1 MQAFHE
7 ELLPHLTLL
16 RGQARRFGDDADDL
30 VQETLLRALEAERC
44 YRLGSN
50 ARAWLVRILH
60 NVAVSE
66 HRRRARDF
74 RLHARVAVEPRATPK
89 VDDNAPRLAL
99 RSALATLGHKDR
111 QVLELADVE
120 GLRYREVARALDWPI
135 GTVMSRLHRARRRLR
150 DSLGRTASR
159 RARSGS
165 AATGSAPSAT
175 CTG

>member
-7 ELLPHLTLL
+7 ELIPHLSLL
-16 RGQARRFGDDADDL
+16 RGQARRFGEDADDL
-30 VQETLLRALEAERC
+30 VQETLLRALEAERR

-66 HRRRARDF
+66 HRRRARDL
-74 RLHARVAVEPRATPK
+74 RLHARVAVEPRAP
-89 VDDNAPRLAL
+89 VEHQPRLELHRAL
-99 RSALATLGHKDR
+99 STLGIKDR

-159 RARSGS
+159 RARCGS
-165 AATGSAPSAT
+165 VARGPAPSAT